1 MTPPNVDVQHF
12 GVRSK
17 PADTERAAE
26 YENGPYA
33 GVPEQAL
40 KGLAAL
46 EPADAD
52 VQDVARAI
60 VNIVDMPLGTRPFRC
75 HIDPSQD
82 GAEIVN
88 GMADRVRA
96 EMFRRIGLEDLLRVQ
111 VQ

>member
-1 MTPPNVDVQHF
+1 MLRGHLNIT
-12 GVRSK
+12 
-17 PADTERAAE
+17 T
-26 YENGPYA
+26 GPYM

-52 VQDVARAI
+52 VAEVARAI
-60 VNIVDMPLGTRPFRC
+60 VEVVGMPMGSRPFRR

-88 GMADRVRA
+88 AMADRVRA
-96 EMFRRIGLEDLLRVQ
+96 EMLRRIGLEDLLCTQ
-111 VQ
+111 VRD